1 VIRKLLP
8 ILGITFID
16 IVGFSMLI
24 PMLPYFVTHFG
35 LSAVVVGILFATFSF
50 CQLVSAPLWGYVSD
64 RLGRK
69 MVLIISQIGA
79 TIGWAMLGLAPN
91 IAAAVA
97 VAPIGVVFA
106 ARIVEGVSGGNIS
119 ITQAYVA
126 DLVAPRER
134 ARAFGFISAMFAAG
148 MVFGP
153 FSGGIL
159 YQHFGFATPFL
170 VAAGLQFITLVLTI
184 TMLPESRARLKD
196 ESRMGLDAIV
206 GSFLKP
212 QLARLLWQKLAI
224 ALALYGWFAAFA
236 LFLQRQLGFNL
247 TETDYLFSIFAV
259 VNVVMNAVVVGRVS
273 ARLGDRSMSNVGLA
287 CLAAGFALVPF
298 VGHSL
303 ALVAT
308 ALLLFGFGMALAN
321 TGITALISNAASD
334 REQGTVLGTSSS
346 LDSLSGILAP
356 PASTGML
363 GAFGP
368 RFAGVESFTF
378 ASIALAMGL
387 LNARRDQIYAHDDR
401 VRARGGDGAAT
412 LTAEVETVDGGLR

>member
-1 VIRKLLP
+1 MVRKLLP

-35 LSAVVVGILFATFSF
+35 LSALVVGVLFATFSF

-64 RLGRK
+64 RVGRK
-69 MVLIISQIGA
+69 MVLIISQVGA

-91 IAAAVA
+91 IASLVA
-97 VAPIGVVFA
+97 IAPIGVVFA

-126 DLVAPRER
+126 DLVEPRQR

-159 YQHFGFATPFL
+159 YAHFGFATPFL
-170 VAAGLQFITLVLTI
+170 VAAGLQFVTLLLTI
-184 TMLPESRARLKD
+184 TMLPESRARRKEQERL
-196 ESRMGLDAIV
+196 RLDLII
-206 GSFLKP
+206 GSFRKP
-212 QLARLLWQKLAI
+212 RLARLLWQKLAI
-224 ALALYGWFAAFA
+224 SLALYGWFAVFA
-236 LFLQRQLGFNL
+236 LFLQRQLGFSL
-247 TETDYLFSIFAV
+247 TQTDYLFSVFAV
-259 VNVVMNAVVVGRVS
+259 VNVVMNAFVVGRVS
-273 ARLGDRSMSNVGLA
+273 ARLGDRSMSNVGLT
-287 CLAAGFALVPF
+287 CLVAGFALVPF
-298 VGHSL
+298 IGHSL
-303 ALVAT
+303 ALVGT
-308 ALLLFGFGMALAN
+308 SLLLFGFGMALTN
-321 TGITALISNAASD
+321 TGITALISNTASD

-356 PASTGML
+356 PGSTGAL

-368 RFAGVESFTF
+368 RFAGMESLTF
-378 ASIALAMGL
+378 ASLALAMGL
-387 LNARRDQIYAHDDR
+387 YYARGENA
-401 VRARGGDGAAT
+401 RARGGDGAVT
-412 LTAEVETVDGGLR
+412 LAREAETAKIADG